1 MIVLESHGR
10 RGSRPVL
17 KPRVEVEYA
26 WIRMVVLLSFM
37 YDYANF
43 ALASNECKQTP

>member
-1 MIVLESHGR
+1 MCWKVMVGEAVA
-10 RGSRPVL
+10 PVL

-43 ALASNECKQTP
+43 AWLQMNVSTAP